1 MNRCQPSPILRAEP
15 SEPASTTAERDFL
28 QRLLLDDSGQD
39 IVEYALL
46 GALVGIA
53 AILTW
58 QQLATTVGIAYGA
71 TDNTG
76 VQGAVQGLSS
86 CTPDPGG
93 GGC

>member
-1 MNRCQPSPILRAEP
+1 MTRWPPAPRERVESPRSSSTNGAANALRRFVGDE
-15 SEPASTTAERDFL
+15 
-28 QRLLLDDSGQD
+28 SGQD

-46 GALVGIA
+46 GALIGIA

-58 QQLATTVGIAYGA
+58 QQLATTVGVTYGA
-71 TDNTG
+71 TDAG
-76 VQGAVQGLSS
+76 VQGLSA

>member
-1 MNRCQPSPILRAEP
+1 M
-15 SEPASTTAERDFL
+15 F
-28 QRLLLDDSGQD
+28 QRFIREETGQD

-46 GALVGIA
+46 GALIGIA

-58 QQLATTVGIAYGA
+58 QQIAASVGVVYGEA
-71 TDNTG
+71 D
-76 VQGAVQGLSS
+76 VAQQSLSA

>member
-1 MNRCQPSPILRAEP
+1 MTHRPSAPSVRCGSPKPSSGNGAGNV
-15 SEPASTTAERDFL
+15 L
-28 QRLLLDDSGQD
+28 QRFVRDDSGQD

-46 GALVGIA
+46 GALIGIA

-58 QQLATTVGIAYGA
+58 QQLATTVGVAYGT
-71 TDNTG
+71 TDAG
-76 VQGAVQGLSS
+76 VQGLSG

>member
-1 MNRCQPSPILRAEP
+1 M
-15 SEPASTTAERDFL
+15 F
-28 QRLLLDDSGQD
+28 QRFIREETGQD

-46 GALVGIA
+46 GALIGIA

-58 QQLATTVGIAYGA
+58 QQIATSVGVVYGEA
-71 TDNTG
+71 D
-76 VQGAVQGLSS
+76 VAQQSLSA

>member
-1 MNRCQPSPILRAEP
+1 MNHWPAVPSVRSGSPGSSATNGTGNAL
-15 SEPASTTAERDFL
+15 ERFVGDE
-28 QRLLLDDSGQD
+28 SGQD

-46 GALVGIA
+46 GALIGIA

-58 QQLATTVGIAYGA
+58 QQLATTVGVTYGTA
-71 TDNTG
+71 DAG
-76 VQGAVQGLSS
+76 VQGLSA

>member
-1 MNRCQPSPILRAEP
+1 MKHRPSPRP
-15 SEPASTTAERDFL
+15 SADNGACDVL
-28 QRLLLDDSGQD
+28 QRFVGDESGQD

-46 GALVGIA
+46 GALIGIA

-58 QQLATTVGIAYGA
+58 QQLATTVGITYGTA
-71 TDNTG
+71 DAG
-76 VQGAVQGLSS
+76 VQGLSA